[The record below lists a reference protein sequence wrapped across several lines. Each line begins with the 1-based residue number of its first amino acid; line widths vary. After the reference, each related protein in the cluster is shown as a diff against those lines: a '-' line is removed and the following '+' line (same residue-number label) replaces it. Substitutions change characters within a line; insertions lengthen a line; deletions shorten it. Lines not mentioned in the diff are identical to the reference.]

1 MHYNPTEALER
12 IDNDTSL
19 LIMLIDVFI
28 KECPSYIGKLQA
40 ACDRQDLNA
49 LGDAA
54 HNVKGASAAIG
65 FDECNHLAEE
75 LEVTCRQSG
84 VKSIA
89 HFENSTAKLIAVLNA
104 CEAPLKDWVKKTAPK
119 RGEKRTPIRFLNF
132 RDLILDQQ
140 LGTETEAQATPMAP
154 VDFNGQRQIVQ
165 HLTCIAPIGLQ

>member
-19 LIMLIDVFI
+19 LIMLIDVFV

-104 CEAPLKDWVKKTAPK
+104 CEAPLKDWVKKPRLSAV
-119 RGEKRTPIRFLNF
+119 R
-132 RDLILDQQ
+132 
-140 LGTETEAQATPMAP
+140 
-154 VDFNGQRQIVQ
+154 NGP
-165 HLTCIAPIGLQ
+165 LSAF

>member
-28 KECPSYIGKLQA
+28 KECPSYIGKLQT

-65 FDECNHLAEE
+65 FEECNTLAEQ

-89 HFENSTAKLIAVLNA
+89 HFENSTAKLIEVLNA
-104 CEAPLKDWVKKTAPK
+104 CEVPLKDWVKKNRA
-119 RGEKRTPIRFLNF
+119 
-132 RDLILDQQ
+132 
-140 LGTETEAQATPMAP
+140 
-154 VDFNGQRQIVQ
+154 
-165 HLTCIAPIGLQ
+165 